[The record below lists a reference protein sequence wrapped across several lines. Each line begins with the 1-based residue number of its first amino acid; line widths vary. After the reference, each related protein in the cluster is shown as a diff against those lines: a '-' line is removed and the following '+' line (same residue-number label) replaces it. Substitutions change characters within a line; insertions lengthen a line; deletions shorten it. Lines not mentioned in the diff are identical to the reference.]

1 MRLFL
6 FDGFVL
12 YEDEQH
18 VTLPPQAQRLI
29 AFVTLRRAVRRD
41 EVCCAL
47 WPDISDDRA
56 SARLRTTLWRFRELG
71 RGVLKTTNGQLS
83 LAENIDVDVRNWT
96 ALAFQVIDRP
106 SSVATLDLALLRQC
120 GDLLP
125 GWYDD
130 WVLMERERARQ
141 LQLHVLE
148 IIADQLIGLGRP
160 AAALEF
166 ATRTLQM
173 EQLRESAH
181 RLVIRVH
188 LAEGNVCEAR
198 RQFERCRRILDNE
211 LGIRP
216 SGQLHDLIAAGT
228 PAGAR
233 DLATVPDWSAA
244 SAS

>member
-12 YEDEQH
+12 HRDEQH
-18 VTLPPQAQRLI
+18 VALPPQAQRLI
-29 AFVTLRRAVRRD
+29 AFVTLRRTVSRD
-41 EVCCAL
+41 EARCAL

-56 SARLRTTLWRFRELG
+56 SARLRTTLWRLREPG
-71 RGVLKTTNGQLS
+71 RGVLNATNGQLS
-83 LAENIDVDVRNWT
+83 LAEDVDVDVRNWM
-96 ALAFQVIDRP
+96 ALAFQVIDQP
-106 SSVATLDLALLRQC
+106 GSVATLDLASLRQC
-120 GDLLP
+120 GDVLP

-130 WVLMERERARQ
+130 WVLLERERARQ

-148 IIADQLIGLGRP
+148 IVADQMIGLGRP

-166 ATRTLQM
+166 ATRALQM

-188 LAEGNVCEAR
+188 LAEGNVGEAR

-216 SGQLHDLIAAGT
+216 SDQLQDLIAAGT
-228 PAGAR
+228 PAGDR
-233 DLATVPDWSAA
+233 DLAILLDGSAA
-244 SAS
+244 SAN